1 MTAKRFYN
9 ILAILL
15 GYGLIIGGFLVFG
28 ESLEDK
34 VKILDI
40 IVSCLIFTQ
49 FVQFSLFPLINFG
62 DSSHKEVGMMGIHIY
77 VLSFCCIVSIGIM
90 LYGIIYHIPFKF
102 QLMGQLVVLFILL
115 VGRVA
120 TLHAGEK
127 VQQIHRKEQVIM
139 HGKLSLKSIM
149 DDFMDDIATVT
160 DLDPIVKQKLTNIHE
175 AMRFL
180 SPSSKS
186 EAIRFDEQF
195 SQSVEDLKIMM
206 RNTNLNREKILEE
219 TEHLERTLSII
230 ESTYFL

>member
-15 GYGLIIGGFLVFG
+15 GYGLILGGFLVFG
-28 ESLEDK
+28 ESLENK

-62 DSSHKEVGMMGIHIY
+62 DSSHKEVGMMGIHIF
-77 VLSFCCIVSIGIM
+77 VLNFCCIISIGIM
-90 LYGIIYHIPFKF
+90 LYCIIYHIPFKF

-115 VGRVA
+115 VGRVG

-139 HGKLSLKSIM
+139 HGKLSLKSVM
-149 DDFMDDIATVT
+149 DNFMDDIAIVK
-160 DLDPIVKQKLTNIHE
+160 DLDPIAKQKLQNIHE
-175 AMRFL
+175 SMRFL
-180 SPSSKS
+180 SPSSNS
-186 EAIRFDEQF
+186 EALIFDEQF
-195 SQSVEDLKIMM
+195 SQSVEDLKILM
-206 RNTNLNREKILEE
+206 RNTNLNKEKSHEE
-219 TEHLERTLSII
+219 TEHLERILSRRKK
-230 ESTYFL
+230 Y

>member
-1 MTAKRFYN
+1 MSAKRFYN
-9 ILAILL
+9 IFAILL

-34 VKILDI
+34 IKILDI

-77 VLSFCCIVSIGIM
+77 VLNFCCIVSIGIM
-90 LYGIIYHIPFKF
+90 IYGIIYHIPFKF

-139 HGKLSLKSIM
+139 HGKLSLKSVM
-149 DDFMDDIATVT
+149 DDFMDDIAIVR
-160 DLDPIVKQKLTNIHE
+160 DLDPIAKQKLQNIHE
-175 AMRFL
+175 SMRFL
-180 SPSSKS
+180 SPSSNS
-186 EAIRFDEQF
+186 EALKFDEQF
-195 SQSVEDLKIMM
+195 SQSVENLKILM
-206 RNTNLNREKILEE
+206 RNTNLNKEKILEE
-219 TEHLERTLSII
+219 TEHLDRILSRRKK
-230 ESTYFL
+230 Y

>member
-15 GYGLIIGGFLVFG
+15 GYGLIICGFLVFG
-28 ESLEDK
+28 ESLENK

-77 VLSFCCIVSIGIM
+77 VLNFCCIVSIGIM

-102 QLMGQLVVLFILL
+102 QLMSQLVILFILL

-149 DDFMDDIATVT
+149 DDLMDDIATIKH
-160 DLDPIVKQKLTNIHE
+160 LDPIAKQKLINIHDS
-175 AMRFL
+175 MRFI
-180 SPSSKS
+180 SPSSNS

-195 SQSVEDLKIMM
+195 SKSVEDLKVLM
-206 RNTNLNREKILEE
+206 RNTNLNGDKILEE
-219 TEHLERTLSII
+219 IEHIERILTRRKM
-230 ESTYFL
+230 Y